1 MHIWLLVATGVLS
14 FLLLADKSRFREL
27 YPSLLYMVYFRF
39 TGQYILVEILHV
51 WTYKKLSTPFAQYM
65 NIPVFVDL
73 FFYPAMGYLYIQYY
87 PKTRPARLLYAI
99 TWATAF
105 TINEQIAVRGGII
118 EQQAGWHPF
127 FSFLFFMLMLILLI
141 VQHRFYSRRRHT

>member
-39 TGQYILVEILHV
+39 TGQYIFVEILHV

-127 FSFLFFMLMLILLI
+127 FSFLFFMMMLILLI